1 MKSPP
6 TQIVDDEAYEQ
17 SEQFIER
24 NRRKAPAKRVAK
36 A

>member
-6 TQIVDDEAYEQ
+6 TQIVDDEAQEL

-24 NRRKAPAKRVAK
+24 HRRLPQHAPVEG
-36 A
+36 